1 MTSWLT
7 GQPFYLSQDM
17 CIIVVLMSL
26 NDSSLI
32 ALVQKA
38 KGGDSAAFDDLYR
51 QFMTP
56 IFRFVFIRVRNRAD
70 AEDLTQT
77 VFVKA
82 WNALPRFDDREERFL
97 AWLYTI
103 ARNSIIDHWKKKKDI
118 VFDETNSIFTQ
129 FKSDEDPSKDV
140 DRMFTQ
146 DQIQQLLDEIDI
158 KHSEILYL
166 KFIEQLE
173 NKEIAELLG
182 KKENAIRQMQCR
194 ALKAVRKHMYKK
206 NLSTFESSLL

>member
-1 MTSWLT
+1 MDTT
-7 GQPFYLSQDM
+7 
-17 CIIVVLMSL
+17 VVLFTRAQSG
-26 NDSSLI
+26 DTE
-32 ALVQKA
+32 AFA
-38 KGGDSAAFDDLYR
+38 KLYEE
-51 QFMTP
+51 FFTP
-56 IFRFVFIRVRNRAD
+56 IYRYVLFRVKHIPT
-70 AEDLTQT
+70 AEDITQT
-77 VFVKA
+77 VFLKIFRSLDTLTHNTYPKA
-82 WNALPRFDDREERFL
+82 YFFTVAQN
-97 AWLYTI
+97 T
-103 ARNSIIDHWKKKKDI
+103 IIDHWKKKKDI